1 MWGFAFLVLDGS
13 YCCAVVSF
21 TMLAV
26 TDAAA
31 DVLTITTIRLIA
43 MIIVNINITERSMDC
58 GPQGFLGLLYVAGT
72 DGYFAHRSR
81 LALVDSGLENYCR
94 GLGIWLKRSCTSG
107 LGVRV
112 TVVRRYGLE

>member
-1 MWGFAFLVLDGS
+1 MWGFGFLVLDGP

-43 MIIVNINITERSMDC
+43 MIIININITERSMDC
-58 GPQGFLGLLYVAGT
+58 GRKDFLVFCT
-72 DGYFAHRSR
+72 W
-81 LALVDSGLENYCR
+81 
-94 GLGIWLKRSCTSG
+94 LGRTATSHID
-107 LGVRV
+107 RD
-112 TVVRRYGLE
+112 